1 MKEKKVK
8 ILHVIG
14 IMNYGGAETMI
25 MNLYRKIDRNRFQ
38 FDFLIHRD
46 QEGDYDNEIKELG
59 GNIYRLPEYK
69 IFNYF
74 SYKKACKDFFKNHSE
89 YDIVHGHIESCAA
102 IYLTEAKKQ
111 GIYTV
116 AHCHST
122 GFQSFLPKILYN
134 SLTYKTRF
142 VADYFFACSKLAGQN
157 RYGNKIVESD
167 KFKVFNNGIDAK
179 NYIYSEKRQNT
190 LKKKW
195 GVEDKFVIGHVGR
208 MAKEKNQIFLL
219 YILKEVLKKKN
230 DSVLI
235 LVGDGVEKKQLK
247 KIAYELEIG
256 DKVIFTGNRSDVPD
270 MMNLF
275 DVFVFPSIYEGL
287 GIALIEAQAAGL
299 PCVIADT
306 IVDEAILTRDIEVLS
321 LNDSYQTWG
330 NKIIEASTHK
340 RNINYELVC
349 KAGFDI
355 ETTTNELQEFYLK
368 HAK

>member
-1 MKEKKVK
+1 MDVGKIKV
-8 ILHVIG
+8 LHVIG

-46 QEGDYDNEIKELG
+46 HEGDYDNEIKELG

-142 VADYFFACSKLAGQN
+142 IADYFFACSKLAGQN

-179 NYIYSEKRQNT
+179 DYIYSETRQNR
-190 LKKKW
+190 LKKRW
-195 GVEDKFVIGHVGR
+195 GSRREVCYWTCWANGKGKKSNFSI
-208 MAKEKNQIFLL
+208 I
-219 YILKEVLKKKN
+219 YIK
-230 DSVLI
+230 
-235 LVGDGVEKKQLK
+235 
-247 KIAYELEIG
+247 
-256 DKVIFTGNRSDVPD
+256 RS
-270 MMNLF
+270 
-275 DVFVFPSIYEGL
+275 
-287 GIALIEAQAAGL
+287 A
-299 PCVIADT
+299 
-306 IVDEAILTRDIEVLS
+306 
-321 LNDSYQTWG
+321 
-330 NKIIEASTHK
+330 
-340 RNINYELVC
+340 
-349 KAGFDI
+349 
-355 ETTTNELQEFYLK
+355 
-368 HAK
+368 